1 MESFWI
7 KLAQREI
14 SICCNFAA
22 TREFC
27 RDYRIQTPE
36 DEEQAIRVTVDAQD
50 IFKERRE
57 AEKEYGEAGALQFSD
72 EYLETLAVYRKI
84 ADQMPLYGTILFH
97 GSVVAVDGQAY
108 LFTAK
113 SGTGKSTHT
122 ALWRDCFK
130 GRAVM
135 INDDK
140 PLLSVRDDGQV
151 IAYGTPWQGKH
162 GLGANLGMPLRGICV
177 LERGKENEIFP
188 LEKEQAFV
196 TIYQQTYRPVAH
208 ADVIRRT
215 LEILQKVMQI
225 PLWRLKCNIS
235 KEAVRVAY
243 EAMSGKRWEE
253 TDG

>member
-14 SICCNFAA
+14 LICCNFAA

-27 RDYRIQTPE
+27 RDYRICPPE
-36 DEEQAIRVTVDAQD
+36 DERRAIRVTVLPQD
-50 IFKERRE
+50 IFEERR
-57 AEKEYGEAGALQFSD
+57 AAQKEYGTTGALQFSD

-122 ALWRDCFK
+122 ALWRNCFK
-130 GRAVM
+130 ERAIM

-140 PLLSVRDDGQV
+140 PLLSVCEDGQI

-162 GLGANLGMPLRGICV
+162 GLGTNLGLPLRSICV
-177 LERGKENEIFP
+177 LERGKENEIIS

-196 TIYQQTYRPVAH
+196 TLYQQTYRPTVH
-208 ADVIRRT
+208 TDVIGRT
-215 LEILQKVMQI
+215 LEILQKVMEI
-225 PLWRLKCNIS
+225 PIWRLKCNIS

-243 EAMSGKRWEE
+243 EAMSGKCWEE
-253 TDG
+253 T